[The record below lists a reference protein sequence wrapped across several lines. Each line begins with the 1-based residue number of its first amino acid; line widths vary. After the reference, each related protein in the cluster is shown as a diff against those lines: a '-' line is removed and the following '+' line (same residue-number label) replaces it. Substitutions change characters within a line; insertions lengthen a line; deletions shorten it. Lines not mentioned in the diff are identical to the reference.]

1 MTREPVATITV
12 NMDKKCAECGKGGA
26 VDNGLCMGCTTKAI
40 AGEAMKSKIGKAVQ
54 GRFHTKVAEHKTGNL
69 THDTSTNQGA
79 PVAKSGFAKEQLRTF
94 INRVERLS
102 EERDALSADIRE
114 VYSELK
120 GMGFDSKIVR
130 QVVRLRKM
138 DKADFQ
144 ESEAMLDLYLTAM
157 DMR

>member
-1 MTREPVATITV
+1 MSEPVATITID
-12 NMDKKCAECGKGGA
+12 MDKKCAECGKGGA

-79 PVAKSGFAKEQLRTF
+79 PVAKSGFAKDQLKSF
-94 INRVERLS
+94 INRIERLN

-114 VYSELK
+114 VFSEAK
-120 GMGFDSKIVR
+120 GTGFCTKTMRTVI
-130 QVVRLRKM
+130 RKRKL

-144 ESEAMLDLYLTAM
+144 ELEAMEDLYLTAM

>member
-1 MTREPVATITV
+1 MSEPVATITID
-12 NMDKKCAECGKGGA
+12 MDKKCAECGKGGA

-79 PVAKSGFAKEQLRTF
+79 PVAKSGFAKDALKSYV
-94 INRVERLS
+94 NRIERLN
-102 EERDALSADIRE
+102 EERDALNADIKE
-114 VYSELK
+114 VFAEAK
-120 GMGFDSKIVR
+120 GTGFCTKTMRTVI
-130 QVVRLRKM
+130 RKRRM

-144 ESEAMLDLYLTAM
+144 EAEAMEDLYLTAL